1 MSKEKK
7 VGFWEKHSHKKGFA
21 ILFLLFFAPIGIW
34 LSFKHKHFTKK
45 TRYIVSAIALIW
57 FSFIV
62 YEGQPTEEEKAEEE
76 AKQEQTEKEREEK
89 KQAKKEE
96 KEQAKK
102 EKEEAEKEKKKKEEE
117 EKPQSVNDMV
127 EKVKDG
133 SDVSEVL
140 KQHGKE
146 IDNVEIVDLGEV
158 GGNTLQMSKNEDL
171 AWSENSFMKLAR
183 QMFDNLEVAFADE
196 SIDSVQV
203 YAQTEFN
210 DATGKT
216 KTQNAFSYTYSREDF
231 EELELDNFITMSYGE
246 EWRIFQQSDNYSVH
260 PAIYQGLKDKYKE
273 NLSQ

>member
-34 LSFKHKHFTKK
+34 LTFKHKHFTKK
-45 TRYIVSAIALIW
+45 TRYIISVIAILW

-62 YEGQPTEEEKAEEE
+62 YEGQPTQEEIEAEEQ
-76 AKQEQTEKEREEK
+76 AKIEREEERE
-89 KQAKKEE
+89 AKKKE
-96 KEQAKK
+96 KEQAKA
-102 EKEEAEKEKKKKEEE
+102 EKEAKKKEAEEEKKKKEEE
-117 EKPQSVNDMV
+117 SKPKSVSDMV
-127 EKVKDG
+127 KEVKNG
-133 SDVSEVL
+133 SDVTKVL
-140 KQHGKE
+140 KEHGKE
-146 IDNVEIVDLGEV
+146 IDNVEIIDLGEV